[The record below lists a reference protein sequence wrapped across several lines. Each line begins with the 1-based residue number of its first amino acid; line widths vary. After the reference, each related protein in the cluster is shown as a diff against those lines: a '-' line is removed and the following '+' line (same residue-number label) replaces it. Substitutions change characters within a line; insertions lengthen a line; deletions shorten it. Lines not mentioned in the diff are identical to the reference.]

1 MNELLII
8 SQHNNLNSFE
18 TQQHVALVK
27 LAVPNMHF
35 LNFSAIAREL
45 DSGCFVGTILTNLSK
60 AYDCISHEVLIAT
73 LECYSLDRISF
84 TRFRMGF
91 FAAANGWGEGKKIPF
106 PKICHGCPKIMNLWW
121 RLLLYP
127 KKIRKIYKS
136 RDMPLQ
142 FCFFQ
147 RKAAIFVKSRNTYTD
162 CILTC
167 NF

>member
-1 MNELLII
+1 MA
-8 SQHNNLNSFE
+8 F
-18 TQQHVALVK
+18 VK
-27 LAVPNMHF
+27 LAVPNMQF

-73 LECYSLDRISF
+73 LECYSLDRI
-84 TRFRMGF
+84 
-91 FAAANGWGEGKKIPF
+91 AAANGWGEGKKIPF

-136 RDMPLQ
+136 RDMPL
-142 FCFFQ
+142 
-147 RKAAIFVKSRNTYTD
+147 
-162 CILTC
+162 
-167 NF
+167 